1 MLHLVAAV
9 VVGVVVHRAVDGAA
23 CLQLLQMV
31 DQQSVVKSIR
41 VVVVQLAALL
51 KGQLVVALVI
61 AVVGDQAHFILAKTL
76 LQPQSKGGLA
86 AAGAACNA
94 NMIRLFIG
102 VPPASSCRFGWKK
115 GQEWIIIGAKLPVRD
130 TAPGGLV
137 PVHHNTNRHIFTA
150 PGLQM
155 CEIRENAMQKKQF
168 QQNMKDKV
176 RVFEDGGIRLLKRGQ
191 KGVVHAIFSRF
202 GLVLVLLLLQ
212 AFALFSLLQ
221 WFGELLPHYFGGTL
235 LVTAAMMV
243 YLLNQDMDNSVRIT
257 WLVVTALMPVLGVP
271 LFWYTK
277 SDVGHNALKRRLL
290 DLEGQTRA
298 QLPQNEQTV
307 ELLQEQAPEAM
318 PLARYLRGKGGGFPV
333 YADTV
338 ATYFNGGEAMFDEM
352 LRQLETAKK
361 YIFLEYFIV
370 DEGLMWGRILEV
382 LARKAAQGVDVRV
395 MYDGTCEF
403 STLPRDYPSRLEALG
418 IQCKVFSPV
427 TPFVSTHYNYRDHR
441 KILVIDGQVGFTGG
455 VNLADEYINHIEKY
469 GRWKDSA
476 LMLEGEGVR
485 SMTALFLQ
493 MWSILCQPEFEQFLS
508 DPIPAAANAKGF
520 VVPYGD
526 CPLDG
531 ERVGEMV
538 YMDMLNR
545 ARKYVHII
553 TPYLILDGE
562 LETALRFA
570 AERGVDVHLILPGK
584 PDKWFVYALA
594 KTHYKALISSGV
606 KISEWQPGF
615 THAKIVIADGVEAV
629 AGTINLDYRS
639 LYHHFENAVW
649 MRGTDCIANMEA
661 DFQDTLTRCR
671 RVERTKESIWQ
682 GKKLLHLA
690 GILLKFIAPLV

>member
-1 MLHLVAAV
+1 
-9 VVGVVVHRAVDGAA
+9 
-23 CLQLLQMV
+23 
-31 DQQSVVKSIR
+31 
-41 VVVVQLAALL
+41 
-51 KGQLVVALVI
+51 
-61 AVVGDQAHFILAKTL
+61 
-76 LQPQSKGGLA
+76 
-86 AAGAACNA
+86 
-94 NMIRLFIG
+94 
-102 VPPASSCRFGWKK
+102 
-115 GQEWIIIGAKLPVRD
+115 
-130 TAPGGLV
+130 
-137 PVHHNTNRHIFTA
+137 
-150 PGLQM
+150 M

-476 LMLEGEGVR
+476 L
-485 SMTALFLQ
+485 
-493 MWSILCQPEFEQFLS
+493 
-508 DPIPAAANAKGF
+508 
-520 VVPYGD
+520 
-526 CPLDG
+526 
-531 ERVGEMV
+531 
-538 YMDMLNR
+538 
-545 ARKYVHII
+545 
-553 TPYLILDGE
+553 
-562 LETALRFA
+562 RFA

-594 KTHYKALISSGV
+594 KTHYKALLSSGV

-671 RVERTKESIWQ
+671 RVEQTRESIWQ